1 MADVIEC
8 FKPGFRVLDA
18 TGAVVSGAVLEF
30 YDAGTSTPRTVYSD
44 YALSVSLGTSVTC
57 DSGGYPTSDGNAKVS
72 VYTGTGRYKIIA
84 KTSSGTTLWTIDQIP
99 GALDTSSFL
108 TSGDIVPSP
117 QIENISTSQPLTV
130 DHQGQ
135 YFNVNCSGGDVPIT
149 LDNAI
154 DLGDGWFVTIRH
166 DGSANQVSIVGTS
179 SELFKIGSHA
189 GVTAFSLT
197 QRGQAVRITCDGAG
211 FKVEESSSALFNTTG
226 VILIA
231 DRLATPPGSP
241 EAGARYIV
249 TSSPTG
255 DWSGYSQHDIA
266 EADGQGGWFK
276 ITPPTDSGWLAYV
289 QDEDETYQFIGSAWV
304 QLLTRPA
311 DQSAME
317 AGTSLLKVV
326 SPGVQH
332 FHPSAAKFWAKV
344 TVSGGT
350 PTLQSSYNVSSI
362 TDLSTGILGV
372 TIADD
377 FSGVHWCC
385 GVTTERESIGTSDQ
399 DTRYCNIRAGQQA
412 AGTIHLDSF
421 AGNFGSNTI
430 SLTDPA
436 AWHVWGFGDQ

>member
-84 KTSSGTTLWTIDQIP
+84 KTSTGTTVWGPIDNIP

-117 QIENISTSQPLTV
+117 QIENISTSQSLTV

-211 FKVEESSSALFNTTG
+211 FKVEESSSALFGTTG

-289 QDEDETYQFIGSAWV
+289 QDEDDLYVFKASAWV
-304 QLLTRPA
+304 GLGAVLLAVA
-311 DQSAME
+311 DNVATQAEME
-317 AGTSLLKVV
+317 TATSVAKIVT
-326 SPGVQH
+326 PGRQH
-332 FHPSAAKFWAKV
+332 FHPLHPKAWVNFNGTG
-344 TVSGGT
+344 TVAIRADEG
-350 PTLQSSYNVSSI
+350 VASI
-362 TDLSTGILGV
+362 TDNGSGEYTVNPDTAFSSANYFLGGSSESGVILGINTSSPPTASTARV
-372 TIADD
+372 NTSSRNDG
-377 FSGVHWCC
+377 SGN
-385 GVTTERESIGTSDQ
+385 T
-399 DTRYCNIRAGQQA
+399 
-412 AGTIHLDSF
+412 DSAYATVIF
-421 AGNFGSNTI
+421 AG
-430 SLTDPA
+430 
-436 AWHVWGFGDQ
+436 DQ

>member
-57 DSGGYPTSDGNAKVS
+57 DSGGYPTSDGSAKVS

-84 KTSSGTTLWTIDQIP
+84 KTSTGTTLWTIDQIP

-108 TSGDIVPSP
+108 TSGDIVPAPAIS
-117 QIENISTSQPLTV
+117 NISTSQSLTV
-130 DHQGQ
+130 DDQGQ
-135 YFNVNCSGGDVPIT
+135 YFNVNCSGGDVTIT

-154 DLGDGWFVTIRH
+154 DLGDGWFCTIRH
-166 DGSANQVSIVGTS
+166 DGSANQVLITGTS

-197 QRGQAVRITCDGAG
+197 QRGQAVSITCDGAG
-211 FKVEESSSALFNTTG
+211 FKVEESSPALFNTTG

-249 TSSPTG
+249 TSGPTG
-255 DWSGYSQHDIA
+255 AWSGFSQHDIA

-276 ITPPTDSGWLAYV
+276 ITPPTDSGWIAYV
-289 QDEDETYQFIGSAWV
+289 QDEDDFYVFKASAWV
-304 QLLTRPA
+304 GLGAVLLAVA
-311 DQSAME
+311 DNVATQAEME
-317 AGTSLLKVV
+317 TATSVAKIVT
-326 SPGVQH
+326 PGRQH
-332 FHPSAAKFWAKV
+332 FHPAHPKAWVNFNGTGTVAIRGDYGVASITDNGTGNYGVNYDTAFSSPSYNVVPSSCQSDDTTSAGFVSVASPTSLVTSGTRILAADNNTDALFDCAVV
-344 TVSGGT
+344 TVSA
-350 PTLQSSYNVSSI
+350 S
-362 TDLSTGILGV
+362 
-372 TIADD
+372 
-377 FSGVHWCC
+377 
-385 GVTTERESIGTSDQ
+385 
-399 DTRYCNIRAGQQA
+399 
-412 AGTIHLDSF
+412 
-421 AGNFGSNTI
+421 
-430 SLTDPA
+430 
-436 AWHVWGFGDQ
+436 GDQ

>member
-8 FKPGFRVLDA
+8 FKPGFRVLDS

-84 KTSSGTTLWTIDQIP
+84 KTSTGTTVWGPIDNIP

-117 QIENISTSQPLTV
+117 NISNISTSQSLTV

-154 DLGDGWFVTIRH
+154 DLGDGFFVTIRH
-166 DGSANQVSIVGTS
+166 DGSANQVNIVGTS

-211 FKVEESSSALFNTTG
+211 FKVEESSPALFNTTG

-231 DRLATPPGSP
+231 DRLNTPPGSP

-249 TSSPTG
+249 TSGPTG
-255 DWSGYSQHDIA
+255 AWSGFSQHDIA

-289 QDEDETYQFIGSAWV
+289 QDEDDIYVFKASAWV
-304 QLLTRPA
+304 GLGAVLLAVA
-311 DQSAME
+311 DNVATQAEME
-317 AGTSLLKVV
+317 TATSVAKIVT
-326 SPGVQH
+326 PGRQK
-332 FHPSAAKFWAKV
+332 FHPLHPKAWVNFN
-344 TVSGGT
+344 GT
-350 PTLQSSYNVSSI
+350 
-362 TDLSTGILGV
+362 G
-372 TIADD
+372 TIA
-377 FSGVHWCC
+377 
-385 GVTTERESIGTSDQ
+385 
-399 DTRYCNIRAGQQA
+399 IRADEGVA
-412 AGTIHLDSF
+412 
-421 AGNFGSNTI
+421 
-430 SLTDPA
+430 SLTDNGSGDYSVNYDTAFSSANYLATGSSEAGVILGINTTGALTTA
-436 AWHVWGFGDQ
+436 AARVNTSSRNDGSGNTDSAYATLIFAGDQ

>member
-117 QIENISTSQPLTV
+117 EIENISTSQSLTV

-166 DGSANQVSIVGTS
+166 DGSANQVNIVGTS

-276 ITPPTDSGWLAYV
+276 ITPPTDSGWIAYV
-289 QDEDETYQFIGSAWV
+289 QDEDFYYSFVGSAWIATGGQFV
-304 QLLTRPA
+304 PLATA
-311 DQSAME
+311 ANME
-317 AGTSLLKVV
+317 AATAGKVV
-326 SPGVQH
+326 TADVQH
-332 FHPSAAKFWAKV
+332 RHPGHPKAWVNFNGTG
-344 TVSGGT
+344 TVAIRADEG
-350 PTLQSSYNVSSI
+350 VASI
-362 TDLSTGILGV
+362 TDNGTGNYTVNYDTAFSSANYAALLSCGASDTTVFAVFDADQPLTTTTTPITCQSRNDATGLV
-372 TIADD
+372 DQ
-377 FSGVHWCC
+377 
-385 GVTTERESIGTSDQ
+385 SIVMCLS
-399 DTRYCNIRAGQQA
+399 A
-412 AGTIHLDSF
+412 
-421 AGNFGSNTI
+421 
-430 SLTDPA
+430 
-436 AWHVWGFGDQ
+436 GDQ

>member
-84 KTSSGTTLWTIDQIP
+84 KTSTGTTVWGPIDNIP

-117 QIENISTSQPLTV
+117 QIENISTSQSLTV

-211 FKVEESSSALFNTTG
+211 FKVEESSPALFNTTG

-231 DRLATPPGSP
+231 DRLNTPPGSP

-249 TSSPTG
+249 TSGPTG
-255 DWSGYSQHDIA
+255 AWSGFSQHDIA

-276 ITPPTDSGWLAYV
+276 MTPPTDSGWLAYV
-289 QDEDETYQFIGSAWV
+289 QDEDIYYYYIGSAWV
-304 QLLTRPA
+304 AQSATTAREGTLRAA
-311 DQSAME
+311 DQAAME
-317 AGTSLLKVV
+317 ALTVLRAVTAD
-326 SPGVQH
+326 VQH
-332 FHPSAAKFWAKV
+332 HHPGHPKAWVNFNGTG
-344 TVSGGT
+344 TVAIRSDYG
-350 PTLQSSYNVSSI
+350 VASI
-362 TDLSTGILGV
+362 TDNGTGEYTVNYDTAFSSANYFLGGSSESAVILGINTSSAPTASAARVNTSSRNDGSGNSDSAYATV
-372 TIADD
+372 T
-377 FSGVHWCC
+377 
-385 GVTTERESIGTSDQ
+385 
-399 DTRYCNIRAGQQA
+399 
-412 AGTIHLDSF
+412 F
-421 AGNFGSNTI
+421 AG
-430 SLTDPA
+430 D
-436 AWHVWGFGDQ
+436 H

>member
-1 MADVIEC
+1 MADVKEC

-57 DSGGYPTSDGNAKVS
+57 DSGGYPTSDGSAKVS

-84 KTSSGTTLWTIDQIP
+84 KTSTGTTVWGPIDNIP

-117 QIENISTSQPLTV
+117 QIENISTSQSLTV

-211 FKVEESSSALFNTTG
+211 FKVEESSSALFGTTG

-231 DRLATPPGSP
+231 DRLNTPPGSP

-249 TSSPTG
+249 TSGPTG
-255 DWSGYSQHDIA
+255 AWSGFSQYDIA

-276 ITPPTDSGWLAYV
+276 ITPPTDSGWIAYV
-289 QDEDETYQFIGSAWV
+289 QDEDDFYVFKASAWV
-304 QLLTRPA
+304 GLGAVLLAVA
-311 DQSAME
+311 DNVATQAEME
-317 AGTSLLKVV
+317 TATSVAKIVT
-326 SPGVQH
+326 PGRQH
-332 FHPSAAKFWAKV
+332 FHPGHPKCWGYV
-344 TVSGGT
+344 TVSAGT
-350 PTLQSSYNVSSI
+350 PTLQTSYNITSI
-362 TDLSTGILGV
+362 TDVDVGKITF

-377 FSGVHWCC
+377 FSSANWVSVANGGDASEGRAVV
-385 GVTTERESIGTSDQ
+385 VT
-399 DTRYCNIRAGQQA
+399 AKA
-412 AGTIHLDSF
+412 AGSV
-421 AGNFGSNTI
+421 
-430 SLTDPA
+430 SLYFKVSSLGATDPTE
-436 AWHVWGFGDQ
+436 WNFVGLGDI

>member
-84 KTSSGTTLWTIDQIP
+84 KTSTGTTVWGPIDNIP

-117 QIENISTSQPLTV
+117 QIENISTSQSLTV

-289 QDEDETYQFIGSAWV
+289 QDEDDFYVFKASAWV
-304 QLLTRPA
+304 TLGAALLAVA
-311 DQSAME
+311 DNVATQAEME
-317 AGTSLLKVV
+317 TATSVAKIVT
-326 SPGVQH
+326 PGRQK
-332 FHPSAAKFWAKV
+332 FHPLHPKAWVNFN
-344 TVSGGT
+344 GT
-350 PTLQSSYNVSSI
+350 
-362 TDLSTGILGV
+362 G
-372 TIADD
+372 TIA
-377 FSGVHWCC
+377 
-385 GVTTERESIGTSDQ
+385 
-399 DTRYCNIRAGQQA
+399 IRADEGVA
-412 AGTIHLDSF
+412 
-421 AGNFGSNTI
+421 
-430 SLTDPA
+430 SLTDNGSGDYSVNYDTAFSSANYLATGSSEA
-436 AWHVWGFGDQ
+436 AVILGINTTGALTTAAARVNTSSRNDGSGNTDSAYATVIFAGDQ

>member
-84 KTSSGTTLWTIDQIP
+84 KTSTGTTVWGPIDNIP

-117 QIENISTSQPLTV
+117 QIENISTSQSLTV

-211 FKVEESSSALFNTTG
+211 FKVEESSSALFGTTG

-249 TSSPTG
+249 TSGPTG
-255 DWSGYSQHDIA
+255 DWSGFSQHDIA

-289 QDEDETYQFIGSAWV
+289 QDEDDLYVFKASAWV
-304 QLLTRPA
+304 GLGAVLLAVA
-311 DQSAME
+311 DNVATQAEME
-317 AGTSLLKVV
+317 TATSVAKIVT
-326 SPGVQH
+326 PGRQH
-332 FHPSAAKFWAKV
+332 FHPLHPKAWVNFNGTG
-344 TVSGGT
+344 TVAIRADEG
-350 PTLQSSYNVSSI
+350 VASI
-362 TDLSTGILGV
+362 TDNGSGEYTVNPDTAFSSANYFLGGSSESGVILGINTSSPPTASTARV
-372 TIADD
+372 NTSSRNDG
-377 FSGVHWCC
+377 SGN
-385 GVTTERESIGTSDQ
+385 T
-399 DTRYCNIRAGQQA
+399 
-412 AGTIHLDSF
+412 DSAYATVIF
-421 AGNFGSNTI
+421 AG
-430 SLTDPA
+430 
-436 AWHVWGFGDQ
+436 DQ

>member
-8 FKPGFRVLDA
+8 FKPGFRVLDS

-84 KTSSGTTLWTIDQIP
+84 KTSTGTTVWGPIDNIP

-117 QIENISTSQPLTV
+117 NISNISTSQSLTV

-154 DLGDGWFVTIRH
+154 DLGDGFFVTIRH
-166 DGSANQVSIVGTS
+166 DGSANQVNIVGTS

-211 FKVEESSSALFNTTG
+211 FKVEESSSALFGTTG

-289 QDEDETYQFIGSAWV
+289 QDEDDIYVFKASAWV
-304 QLLTRPA
+304 GLGAVLLAVA
-311 DQSAME
+311 DNVATQAEME
-317 AGTSLLKVV
+317 TATSVAKIVT
-326 SPGVQH
+326 PGRQK
-332 FHPSAAKFWAKV
+332 FHPLHPKAWVNFN
-344 TVSGGT
+344 GT
-350 PTLQSSYNVSSI
+350 
-362 TDLSTGILGV
+362 G
-372 TIADD
+372 TIA
-377 FSGVHWCC
+377 
-385 GVTTERESIGTSDQ
+385 
-399 DTRYCNIRAGQQA
+399 IRADEGVA
-412 AGTIHLDSF
+412 
-421 AGNFGSNTI
+421 
-430 SLTDPA
+430 SLTDNGSGDYSVNYDTAFSSANYLATGSSEAGVILGINTTGALTTA
-436 AWHVWGFGDQ
+436 AARVNTSSRNDGSGNTDSAYATLIFAGDQ

>member
-84 KTSSGTTLWTIDQIP
+84 KTSTGTTLWTIDQIP

-154 DLGDGWFVTIRH
+154 DLGDGWFCTIRH
-166 DGSANQVSIVGTS
+166 DGSANQVLITGTS

-197 QRGQAVRITCDGAG
+197 QRGQAVKITCDGAG
-211 FKVEESSSALFNTTG
+211 FKVEESSPALFNTTG

-249 TSSPTG
+249 TSGPTG
-255 DWSGYSQHDIA
+255 AWSGFSQHDIA

-276 ITPPTDSGWLAYV
+276 IIPPTDSGWLAYV
-289 QDEDETYQFIGSAWV
+289 QDEDIYYYYIGSAWV
-304 QLLTRPA
+304 AQSATTAREGTLRAA
-311 DQSAME
+311 DQAAME
-317 AGTSLLKVV
+317 ALTVLRAVTAD
-326 SPGVQH
+326 VQH
-332 FHPSAAKFWAKV
+332 HHPGHPKAWVNFNGTG
-344 TVSGGT
+344 TVAIRSDYG
-350 PTLQSSYNVSSI
+350 VASI
-362 TDLSTGILGV
+362 TDNGTGEYTVNYDTAFSSANYFLGGSSESAVILGINTSSAPTASAARVNTSSRNDGSGNSDSAYATV
-372 TIADD
+372 T
-377 FSGVHWCC
+377 
-385 GVTTERESIGTSDQ
+385 
-399 DTRYCNIRAGQQA
+399 
-412 AGTIHLDSF
+412 F
-421 AGNFGSNTI
+421 AG
-430 SLTDPA
+430 D
-436 AWHVWGFGDQ
+436 H

>member
-1 MADVIEC
+1 MADAIQVL
-8 FKPGFRVLDA
+8 KPGWRAFDA
-18 TGAVVSGAVLEF
+18 NGGILSGAVLTF
-30 YDAGTSTPRTVYSD
+30 FDAGTTTPRTIYSD
-44 YALSVSLGTSVTC
+44 KGLTTALGTSVTC
-57 DSGGYPTSDGNAKVS
+57 DSGGYPTSDGSAKVEI
-72 VYTGTGRYKIIA
+72 YTGASAYKVTLKA
-84 KTSSGTTLWTIDQIP
+84 SDNTTIFSHDNIV

-117 QIENISTSQPLTV
+117 EISNISTSQSLTV
-130 DHQGQ
+130 DDQGQ
-135 YFNVNCSGGDVPIT
+135 YFNVNCSGGDVTLT

-154 DLGDGWFVTIRH
+154 DLGDGWFCTVRH

-289 QDEDETYQFIGSAWV
+289 QDEDDLYVFKASAWV
-304 QLLTRPA
+304 GLGAVLLAVA
-311 DQSAME
+311 DNVATQAEME
-317 AGTSLLKVV
+317 TATSVAKIVT
-326 SPGVQH
+326 PGRQK
-332 FHPSAAKFWAKV
+332 FHPLHPKAWVNFNGTG
-344 TVSGGT
+344 TVAIRADEG
-350 PTLQSSYNVSSI
+350 VASI
-362 TDLSTGILGV
+362 TDNGSGEYTVNPDTAFSSANYFLGGSSESAVILGINTSSPPTASTARV
-372 TIADD
+372 NTSSRNDG
-377 FSGVHWCC
+377 SGN
-385 GVTTERESIGTSDQ
+385 T
-399 DTRYCNIRAGQQA
+399 
-412 AGTIHLDSF
+412 DSAYATVIF
-421 AGNFGSNTI
+421 AG
-430 SLTDPA
+430 
-436 AWHVWGFGDQ
+436 DQ